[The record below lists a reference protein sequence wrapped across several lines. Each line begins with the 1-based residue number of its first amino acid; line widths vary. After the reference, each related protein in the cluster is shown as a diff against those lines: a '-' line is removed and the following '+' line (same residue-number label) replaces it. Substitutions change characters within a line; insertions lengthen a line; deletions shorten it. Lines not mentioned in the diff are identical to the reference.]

1 MIFYRAPG
9 GVTGD
14 VIPFF
19 HNGRYHLFYLRG
31 LRGEAAKTQGM
42 PWRRVV
48 TDDFLD
54 FSDDIEVLAPG
65 APDDRDY
72 FNYTG
77 CVLKKG
83 ESFHIFY
90 TGHNDRVKADGQSVE
105 VIMQA
110 TSSDLRHWT
119 KDHRVV
125 LEAPAGYERHD
136 WRDPFVFFNEEA
148 GEYWMLLAA
157 RSEQGSRW
165 TRGCVALA
173 VSRDLVR
180 WDMRDPFWAPEL
192 YFTHECPDLFR
203 WGDWWYLVY
212 STFSERFV
220 THYRMSRTLQGPWL
234 APADDAFDTHS
245 WYAAKTAGDGQRR
258 FAFGWLATR
267 SDKDSGRG
275 EWGGDLVVHEI
286 KQRPDGTLGAFP
298 PPRLAEPFKHRLTP
312 QPQSVIGDWHFSDAL
327 TWGGAPGRNAV
338 LLLGEMPATCLLE
351 TELRFDE
358 QAVAGGILLRADAEL
373 NQYYL
378 VRIEPHR
385 QRIVLARWPRLN
397 CEAPY
402 AMTAPFLVERSL
414 RIEPGK
420 PIPLRIFVDS
430 TTLVVYAGDGV
441 ALSSRICDFKTGQ
454 WGLTAVEGRVEFRQ
468 PALRGV

>member
-1 MIFYRAPG
+1 MIFYRAPD

-19 HNGRYHLFYLRG
+19 HEGQFHLFYLRG
-31 LRGEAAKTQGM
+31 LRGEAAKNQGM

-48 TDDFLD
+48 TDDFLK

-65 APDDRDY
+65 ALDEPDY

-77 CVLKKG
+77 CVIQK
-83 ESFHIFY
+83 ENTFHIFY
-90 TGHNDRVKADGQSVE
+90 TGHNDNQKAKGLPGE
-105 VIMQA
+105 VIMHA
-110 TSSDLRHWT
+110 ASPDLRHWA
-119 KDHRVV
+119 KDQRVV

-148 GEYWMLLAA
+148 GEYWMLFAA
-157 RSEQGSRW
+157 RREQGSKW
-165 TRGCVALA
+165 IRGCVALA
-173 VSRDLVR
+173 VSRDLVN
-180 WDMRDPFWAPEL
+180 WEMCDPFWAPEL

-234 APADDAFDTHS
+234 APPDDAFDTHS
-245 WYAAKTAGDGQRR
+245 WYAAKTASDGHHR

-267 SDKDSGRG
+267 GDKDSGYG

-298 PPRLAEPFKHRLTP
+298 PSSLSEPFKHRIPIQP
-312 QPQSVIGDWHFSDAL
+312 QPIIGDWQVSDILAC
-327 TWGGAPGRNAV
+327 GGTPGHNAV
-338 LLLGEMPATCLLE
+338 LLLGEMPPTCLLE
-351 TELRFDE
+351 TELVFDG
-358 QAVAGGILLRADAEL
+358 QAVAGGILLRADTDL

-378 VRIEPHR
+378 IRIEPHR

-397 CEAPY
+397 CDAPF
-402 AMTAPFLVERSL
+402 ALTPPFLVERPL

-420 PIPLRIFVDS
+420 PIPLHLFVDS
-430 TTLVVYAGDGV
+430 TALVVYAGDGV
-441 ALSSRICDFKTGQ
+441 ALSTRLCDFKTGQ
-454 WGLTAVEGRVEFRQ
+454 WGLTAIEGRVEFRQ
-468 PALRGV
+468 PTLRSV